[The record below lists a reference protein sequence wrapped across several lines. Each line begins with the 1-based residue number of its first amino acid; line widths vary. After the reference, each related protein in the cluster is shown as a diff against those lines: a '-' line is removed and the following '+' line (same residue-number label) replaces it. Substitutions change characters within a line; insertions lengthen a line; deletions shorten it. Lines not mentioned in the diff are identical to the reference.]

1 MAINNINWN
10 ALDKLN
16 AAVTYAQDLKNHPQ
30 GGGHV
35 VVHLQSGDEL
45 ACDYSRTDAPKS
57 LTSFAFSRTDEEK
70 RLNNTTRD
78 VFKQAVIDIF
88 GTRIEDVPKKVRNAM
103 NLGKFDGAGRPLT
116 ARRILAVNKAIDAE
130 LKAFAKKLGITGGAA
145 GEIASV
151 IARNSGLIGI
161 NDPAGE
167 YKTRANRHA
176 TASIATHIASDAKKH
191 MSTTEF
197 DKDLRRGMSLSLGGK
212 RIDTRNPAEVHNKI
226 VRFITGRKN
235 ATFDNVDEQTRR
247 KAYILMSMLHQGAL
261 ACFMTGT
268 QNAFD
273 PEGKEAM
280 FNASEMSGYGGHQS
294 NGFSVTKDKAGNIT
308 IKGFVVHSGRLMVNM
323 MSDAQHPVSKMSDT
337 DGVYSRTEGIIKLPA
352 ADLDKLADADWTKLD
367 MTQIQATDTNR
378 NLPDRFT
385 QAADR
390 LPADYKFTGT
400 VEVSMKTCV
409 NSLHDLNELG

>member
-1 MAINNINWN
+1 MSNINLN
-10 ALDKLN
+10 AYDKLTT
-16 AAVTYAQDLKNHPQ
+16 AFGYAQELKNHPN

-45 ACDYSRTDAPKS
+45 VCDYSTTDAPKS

-70 RLNNTTRD
+70 RLNNVTRD

-88 GTRIEDVPKKVRNAM
+88 GTSINDVPKKVRSAM
-103 NLGKFDGAGRPLT
+103 NLDKFDGAGRPLT

-130 LKAFAKKLGITGGAA
+130 LKAFAKKFGITGGGAP
-145 GEIASV
+145 GIISV
-151 IARNSGLIGI
+151 IAKNSGLIGI
-161 NDPAGE
+161 DDPAGE

-176 TASIATHIASDAKKH
+176 TASIATHIASDAKTH
-191 MSTTEF
+191 MSTAQF

-212 RIDTRNPAEVHNKI
+212 KIDSRNPAEVHNKI

-261 ACFMTGT
+261 ACFMTGV

-273 PEGKEAM
+273 PEGKEAK
-280 FNASEMSGYGGHQS
+280 FNASEMSAYGGHQS
-294 NGFSVTKDKAGNIT
+294 NGFAVTKDKAGNIT
-308 IKGFVVHSGRLMVNM
+308 IKGFVVHSGRLMLNM
-323 MSDAQHPVSKMSDT
+323 LSDPQNPVAKMSDA
-337 DGVYSRTEGIIKLPA
+337 DGVYSKTEGIIKLPA
-352 ADLDKLADADWTKLD
+352 ADLAKFADADWTKLD
-367 MTQIQATDTNR
+367 MTQILATDTNR
-378 NLPDRFT
+378 DIPDRFT
-385 QAADR
+385 QAADM
-390 LPADYKFTGT
+390 LPAEYKFTGT

-409 NSLHDLNELG
+409 NSLHDLSELG